1 MSFLSSSSPGLR
13 ARVVPAFPARVVANS
28 PITLTKSGLTYTFGF
43 DSAAANFSTL
53 NIANNGVINFGAGDV
68 LCTFTPNDISWTG
81 ATNYRFDAQVNIG
94 GTCNLLNGKLQ
105 FPAIQAPSAD
115 VNCLDDY
122 EEGTW
127 VPVLTFATPGNLV
140 VVYSVQLGGYVKVGK
155 KVTVSFNITTSTFT
169 FTTAS
174 GNLQVT
180 GLPFTSENTVIAIG
194 PLLWRGITKA
204 SYTQVSGFLAAN
216 SNILNLTAS
225 GSGQADALI
234 TAADTPTAGTVRLC
248 GSLTYTVP

>member
-1 MSFLSSSSPGLR
+1 MSFISSSSPGLR
-13 ARVVPAFPARVVANS
+13 ARAVPQFPARVIANS
-28 PITLTKSGLTYTFGF
+28 PLALTISGLTYTFDF
-43 DSAAANFSTL
+43 NAAGANFSTL
-53 NIANNGVINFGAGDV
+53 NIATNGVINFGGGDV
-68 LCTFTPNDISWTG
+68 LLTFTPNDISWTG

-115 VNCLDDY
+115 PNCLDDY

-127 VPVLTFATPGNLV
+127 TPVLTFVTPGNLV
-140 VVYSVQLGGYVKVGK
+140 VAYSVQLGGYVKVGK
-155 KVTVSFNITTSTFT
+155 KVTVNFNITTSTFT

-174 GNLQVT
+174 GNLQVI
-180 GLPFTSENTVIAIG
+180 GLPFTSENTVVAVG

-204 SYTQVSGFLAAN
+204 SYTQVNAYLAAN
-216 SNILNLTAS
+216 SNVVNLTAS
-225 GSGQADALI
+225 GSAQADVLI

-248 GSLTYTVP
+248 GSITYTVP